1 VILGGYAMQ
10 RYNWD
15 NTFNARDL
23 GYTPTNKGNYIKYQR
38 FIRSDAPCKIS
49 DDIKNFLVEKNIKT
63 VIDLRNE
70 NIVKINPNAFTDD
83 TRFLTYKFP
92 LSLNTIAPKSEEDVI
107 ENYFK
112 MLEND
117 KAIFHIFQTMANS
130 EGGTLFHCQEGKDR
144 TGIIS
149 ALLLLLGDVADI
161 DIIADYEISN
171 AYLYEMVKVAK
182 TIPNGIP
189 DYLLY
194 IKPEYMENI
203 LTYLRKKYGGIENYL
218 LKKGVSQ
225 IEIIKLKS
233 KLLE

>member
-1 VILGGYAMQ
+1 MQ
-10 RYNWD
+10 RYNWE

-23 GYTPTNKGNYIKYQR
+23 GYTPTTKGNYIKYLR

-49 DDIKNFLVEKNIKT
+49 DDVKDFLAGENIKT
-63 VIDLRNE
+63 IIDLRNE
-70 NIVKINPNAFTDD
+70 NIVKISPNAFTDD
-83 TRFLTYKFP
+83 TRFLTYNFP
-92 LSLNTIAPKSEEDVI
+92 LSVNPIAPKSEEDVI
-107 ENYFK
+107 ENYYI

-117 KAIFHIFQTMANS
+117 KAILNIFHAMASS

-144 TGIIS
+144 TGVIS

-171 AYLYEMVKVAK
+171 AYLYEMTKVAK
-182 TIPNGIP
+182 SIPNGVP

-194 IKPEYMENI
+194 IKSEYMEAI
-203 LTYLRKKYGGIENYL
+203 LTYLREKYGGIENYL

-225 IEIIKLKS
+225 NEIEKLKN
-233 KLLE
+233 KLLK

>member
-1 VILGGYAMQ
+1 MQ
-10 RYNWD
+10 RYHWE

-23 GYTPTNKGNYIKYQR
+23 GYTPTTKGSYIKYQR

-49 DDIKNFLVEKNIKT
+49 DDIKDFLVAKNIKT

-83 TRFLTYKFP
+83 TRFLTYNFP
-92 LSLNTIAPKSEEDVI
+92 LSLNPKAPKSEEDVI

-117 KAIFHIFQTMANS
+117 KAIFHIFHTMADS

-144 TGIIS
+144 TGVIS

-171 AYLYEMVKVAK
+171 AYLYEMTKAAK

-189 DYLLY
+189 GYLLY
-194 IKPEYMENI
+194 IKSEYMENI
-203 LTYLRKKYGGIENYL
+203 LTYLRKTYGGIENYL

-225 IEIIKLKS
+225 MEMIKLKN